1 MSTTTNEQVD
11 TIPVV
16 DTTLIVDTTPALDT
30 TPVPEANPVVKPIY
44 SVTVSSSGSYTFLYG
59 LQGMNTQDVTSIVY
73 TTCTVDNI
81 ATIPGG
87 DDNRAA
93 IFQCD
98 PVFGYHKE
106 VYIIDS
112 YGTQTSYDVGVNI
125 FVNFST
131 NTITTTPFQG

>member
-16 DTTLIVDTTPALDT
+16 DTTPVIDT
-30 TPVPEANPVVKPIY
+30 TPVVDITPIVKATPVVKPTA
-44 SVTVSSSGSYTFLYG
+44 SVVVSSSGSYTFLYG
-59 LQGMNTQDVTSIVY
+59 LEGNNTQDVTSIVY

-87 DDNRAA
+87 DENRSG

-98 PVFGYHKE
+98 PVFGYYKE

-112 YGTQTSYDVGVNI
+112 SGTQTSYDVSVNI

>member
-1 MSTTTNEQVD
+1 MSTTTTTQVD
-11 TIPVV
+11 IIPVV
-16 DTTLIVDTTPALDT
+16 D
-30 TPVPEANPVVKPIY
+30 PVPSAVPVPVIVAVPVVKPTA
-44 SVTVSSSGSYTFLYG
+44 SVIVSSSGSYTFLYG

-87 DDNRAA
+87 DENRSG

-98 PVFGYHKE
+98 PVFGYYKE

-112 YGTQTSYDVGVNI
+112 SGTQNSYGIGENI